1 MLCPFPLAL
10 FRLIVVVS
18 SLSPLCLQASQ
29 LVGEVTDGNSNK
41 PIPNALITIIGGEFA
56 TVTDHLGQYELVA
69 VPGHYVVQVNAIGYE
84 IKRQKVQLLADKTA
98 RANFL
103 LNIQP
108 IVQETMIVTAT
119 GSPKSVSTTTVPV
132 EFIDQEII
140 RLSNAENVGA
150 LLENVLGL
158 NVHSSLYGY
167 LGSPTGV
174 MIQGIDPNRV
184 LILVD
189 GEPVIGGPAG
199 IIDLS
204 KLPIANVERVEV
216 VKGPHSALYGSDA
229 MGGVVHIFTRSQQGS
244 RDGNFR
250 MRLGTGDLYFLRGEA
265 GLRHDGLS
273 ARLVATRS
281 TQDALDLSPDDPDT
295 DIDEYSQRFLQGK
308 LRLEASPSLAL
319 RASLR
324 LLSQNELGISSQYF
338 APFQKTYT
346 WRFPDQ
352 TKRNEASIGAT
363 WNLFEQGT
371 IEFGAYRSDFKKNS
385 IEELV
390 GGRNRRDRF
399 TDNTLWKGKLRGV
412 LLTGGSHQITTGLE
426 YVQEELEV
434 VLERLKPLGEQTKS
448 FEVPKSRVD
457 GIDIYFQDDWKVRKS
472 TSLVVGGRLQS
483 HSRYGTN
490 FTPKMSF
497 ARLLT
502 SRVRLRGSYGKGYR
516 APSLKELHFIFDHS
530 NLGYKVLGSPGLEPE
545 HSRGINIG
553 LEFEQKPNF
562 SVKVNFFHN
571 RLRNLIQ
578 TVFDPMQSTGSLAI
592 YGYNNIGRA
601 TTYGVEVGL
610 TNFRM
615 DRFVVNGG
623 YTYLRAREQAAQ
635 RDLPGRPR
643 HALRFRI
650 ALSTI
655 REGSL
660 ALRLRRDSPAWA
672 DFDAKFRSPGGQEI
686 DLDLEQPLSR
696 RLVLKCGIENVL
708 NDRRSIEQP
717 GDLRSIRGRA
727 MRAELQLRILR

>member
-1 MLCPFPLAL
+1 MLYRLTLAL
-10 FRLIVVVS
+10 VRLIVVG
-18 SLSPLCLQASQ
+18 SLSPIYLHASQ
-29 LVGEVTDGNSNK
+29 IVGEVTDGSSNE
-41 PIPNALITIIGGEFA
+41 PITNAQITILGGEFT
-56 TVTDHLGQYELVA
+56 TVTDHLGQYELVL
-69 VPGHYVVQVNAIGYE
+69 VPGRYVVQVNAIGYE
-84 IKRQKVQLLADKTA
+84 VKRQQVQLLANKTA

-119 GSPKSVSTTTVPV
+119 GSPKSVSQTTVPV
-132 EFIDQEII
+132 EYVDQEII
-140 RLSNAENVGA
+140 RSTNAENVGA

-158 NVHSSLYGY
+158 NVHSTLYGY

-189 GEPVIGGPAG
+189 GERVIGGPG
-199 IIDLS
+199 GVIDLS

-229 MGGVVHIFTRSQQGS
+229 MGGVVNILTRSQQHS
-244 RDGNFR
+244 REGNFR

-273 ARLVATRS
+273 ATLVATRS

-295 DIDEYSQRFLQGK
+295 DIDEYRQEFLQGK
-308 LRLEASPSLAL
+308 LRLEASSSLNL

-352 TKRNEASIGAT
+352 MKRNEAAIGAT
-363 WNLFEQGT
+363 WNLLEQGT
-371 IEFGAYRSDFKKNS
+371 IELDAYRSDFKKNS

-390 GGRNRRDRF
+390 GGRDRRDRF
-399 TDNTLWKGKLRGV
+399 TDNTLSKGKIRGV
-412 LLTGGSHQITTGLE
+412 ILTGSSHLITTGLE
-426 YVQEELEV
+426 YAQEELEV
-434 VLERLKPLGEQTKS
+434 VLERWKPLGEYTRS
-448 FEVPKSRVD
+448 IEVPKSRVD

-472 TSLVVGGRLQS
+472 TSLVIGGRLQR

-490 FTPKMSF
+490 FTPKISL
-497 ARLLT
+497 AHLLT
-502 SRVRLRGSYGKGYR
+502 SRIRLRGSYGKGYR
-516 APSLKELHFIFDHS
+516 APSLKELYFVFDHS
-530 NLGYKVLGSPGLEPE
+530 NLGYMVLGSPGLEPE
-545 HSRGINIG
+545 RSQGINVG
-553 LEFEQKPNF
+553 LEFEPNSSF
-562 SVKVNFFHN
+562 GFKVNFFHN

-578 TVFDPMQSTGSLAI
+578 TVFDPMQSTGVLAI
-592 YGYNNIGRA
+592 YGYDNIGRA

-615 DRFVVNGG
+615 DRFIVNGG
-623 YTYLRAREQAAQ
+623 YTYLRAREQAVQ
-635 RDLPGRPR
+635 HDLPGRPR

-650 ALSTI
+650 ALSTM
-655 REGSL
+655 REGRL
-660 ALRLRRDSPAWA
+660 ALQLRRDSPAWA
-672 DFDAKFRSPGGQEI
+672 DPDAQFRSPGGKEV
-686 DLDLEQPLSR
+686 DLDYKQPLSR
-696 RLVLKCGIENVL
+696 GLGLKCGIENVL
-708 NDRRSIEQP
+708 NDRRSMEQP
-717 GDLRSIRGRA
+717 GDLRSIRGRT
-727 MRAELQLRILR
+727 MRAEIQLRI